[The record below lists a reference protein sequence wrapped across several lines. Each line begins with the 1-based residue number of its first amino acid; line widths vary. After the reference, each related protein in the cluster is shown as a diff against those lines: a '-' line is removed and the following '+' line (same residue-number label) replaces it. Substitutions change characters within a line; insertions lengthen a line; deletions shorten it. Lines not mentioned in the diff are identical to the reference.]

1 MLIGSQLHIGRQW
14 QADTHLI
21 QQGHPLENNTVLL
34 QILNSSPAGRLRNET
49 WSEHQTRCEAQAL
62 LLSDTL
68 KQAEMQLKSRKS
80 GEASWVDIP
89 DCYDTLRWFVL
100 PQELAAELRIKVAGQ

>member
-1 MLIGSQLHIGRQW
+1 MLALTVPLSRFCTWSLQSKRQRW
-14 QADTHLI
+14 IHDCHFL
-21 QQGHPLENNTVLL
+21 
-34 QILNSSPAGRLRNET
+34 NET
-49 WSEHQTRCEAQAL
+49 RSEHQTRCGAQAL

-89 DCYDTLRWFVL
+89 DCYDALRWFVL
-100 PQELAAELRIKVAGQ
+100 PQELAAELRIKVAG

>member
-1 MLIGSQLHIGRQW
+1 MLIADGWRLLLIHQNASCRPSAGSTKLPKPEAR
-14 QADTHLI
+14 
-21 QQGHPLENNTVLL
+21 
-34 QILNSSPAGRLRNET
+34 
-49 WSEHQTRCEAQAL
+49 SEHQTRCGAQAL

-89 DCYDTLRWFVL
+89 DCYDALRWFVL
-100 PQELAAELRIKVAGQ
+100 PQELAAELRIKVAG